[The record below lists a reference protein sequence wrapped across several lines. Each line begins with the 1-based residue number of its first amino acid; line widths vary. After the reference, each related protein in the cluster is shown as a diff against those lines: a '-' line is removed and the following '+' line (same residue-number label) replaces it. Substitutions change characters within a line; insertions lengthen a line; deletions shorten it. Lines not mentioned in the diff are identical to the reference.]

1 MAANVTSPWPPASVA
16 DMVASL
22 QVDEAQRAA
31 IAAIP
36 QGSPEWLAARQGRL
50 TASNF
55 GAAAG
60 RQGRAKQLDL
70 LKHMVWPETAALSGF
85 VQRMAQYGTDHE
97 EVARRIYVADRAS
110 GTNAAYA
117 DSRLR
122 IYETG
127 LLVSVSHGW
136 LGASPDFVVEETLHA
151 RPVPV
156 VPPANAFHAHDPYV
170 IQHECGHQFYLAG
183 AATGEEPSPEEV
195 TVQGCGEIKCPAA
208 VAKMFYSEKKEHA
221 RYGFPDMYYDQ
232 TQGAMAINS
241 WPWCDAVVFTPG
253 RTQVTRFRRNA
264 RYWSTSLFPALEEFY
279 FHLYL
284 PVLERRL
291 AGLLTP
297 DTLSW
302 AGLPA
307 QVTLPPRVWVS
318 PHPII
323 DDPVPW
329 FTGQR
334 VPCTFVVFALL

>member
-1 MAANVTSPWPPASVA
+1 MWPPASVA
-16 DMVASL
+16 ELVASL
-22 QVDEAQRAA
+22 TVDEAGRAA

-36 QGSPEWLAARQGRL
+36 QGSPEWLCARRGRL

-60 RQGRAKQLDL
+60 RLGRAKQLEL
-70 LKHMVWPETAALSGF
+70 LKHMVWPETAALTGF
-85 VQRMAQYGTDHE
+85 VARMAQYGTDHE
-97 EVARRIYVADRAS
+97 SVARRIYVADRAS
-110 GTNAAYA
+110 GDNPAYA
-117 DSRLR
+117 NTALR

-136 LGASPDFVVEETLHA
+136 LGASPDFVVEESLDA
-151 RPVPV
+151 RVPAAS
-156 VPPANAFHAHDPYV
+156 PPANAFHMHDPYV
-170 IQHECGHQFYLAG
+170 IEHACGHQFYLA
-183 AATGEEPSPEEV
+183 AATDAPAPPTGPV
-195 TVQGCGEIKCPAA
+195 VVGCGEIKCPAA
-208 VAKMFYSEKKEHA
+208 AVKEFYSAKKQHG

-241 WPWCDAVVFTPG
+241 WPWCDAVVYLPD
-253 RTQVTRFRRNA
+253 RTQVTRFRRNV

-279 FHLYL
+279 FQMYL

-297 DTLSW
+297 DTLTW

-329 FTGQR
+329 FTPRAR
-334 VPCTFVVFALL
+334 VPCYFVVFALV